1 MTTLGKALVGLDLSV
16 EETGF
21 VAALPGLRA
30 WGVEA
35 LILTHVS
42 RESPVPLLHQVDQT
56 EGVSGK
62 LAQANAWLSPFFRV
76 ELCLTSGSA
85 GACLAEEARE
95 RGADV
100 IVLGVGAR
108 GRLQEAIVG
117 STVLDVVHRS
127 HLPVLLF
134 PHTALRGRRG
144 RPLVSPDATWILH
157 PTDFSHASQRALEVA
172 RGLALEK
179 GLPITVL
186 HILDPRDPTPE
197 EEARERLAKLAAG
210 LSEDGVEGV
219 ETVLERGT
227 AWERVLAVSAESD
240 DTLVVMGTRGRGRL
254 PGAVLGSQSRE
265 VARRIALPLLL
276 VPNRDR

>member
-1 MTTLGKALVGLDLSV
+1 LTTLGKALVGLDLSV

-157 PTDFSHASQRALEVA
+157 PTDFSQASQRALAVA